1 MGENGKEKLLGKIK
15 EKTFVDSENK
25 YTIIDGVNMN
35 WDAVYVSSESSG
47 AEDNDENDND
57 ENV

>member
-15 EKTFVDSENK
+15 ERTFVDSENK

-47 AEDNDENDND
+47 AEDNDEN
-57 ENV
+57 V